1 MKKIFAIMLT
11 IFLVALIIVYGLF
24 VLKDG
29 TSLFSNRTYKL
40 SKIKE
45 ININSLSESNFFNGG
60 ILTYNK
66 DNTIFYNLNGEKIW
80 DKSNNE
86 FPKLLYVNKF
96 IYKILNNKISI
107 MDYKGAEKIITI
119 IDEDVLNITDE
130 NNYFSMITRDKNNNN
145 ICYIYGKSL
154 ELLSQIKKLQ
164 YNIINVN
171 FDDTTKK
178 ILITSFY
185 MKNNSIISNLE
196 FCSVNGDKLWSKE
209 IINEVVINTY
219 FNKNDII
226 IITDK
231 SICLFN
237 KNGKLLWQSNCFNKL
252 IDFKFDETNKYIYIL
267 AKNDKNREL
276 LKITIE
282 GKISDK
288 ITLTEKFDKLKIIEN
303 DIYLSD
309 NNNVAVI
316 NKMKQNTLFNTKEE
330 IKDYNVINNKIYILF
345 NNKFVEGDILNK

>member
-29 TSLFSNRTYKL
+29 TSLFSNSAYTL

-45 ININSLSESNFFNGG
+45 ININSLSEINFFNNG

-80 DKSNNE
+80 EKNNNE
-86 FPKLLYVNKF
+86 FPKFIYLNKF
-96 IYKILNNKISI
+96 IYKTLNNKISV
-107 MDYKGAEKIITI
+107 MDYKGKEKTITLV
-119 IDEDVLNITDE
+119 DEDVLSITDE
-130 NNYFSMITRDKNNNN
+130 NNYFSLITRDKNNNN
-145 ICYIYGKSL
+145 ACYVYGNSF
-154 ELLSQIKKLQ
+154 ELLSQIKELQHKL
-164 YNIINVN
+164 INVN
-171 FDDTTKK
+171 YDDKTKK
-178 ILITSFY
+178 LLTTSFY
-185 MKNNSIISNLE
+185 MKNNSMISNLE
-196 FCSVNGDKLWSKE
+196 FCSLNGDKLWNKE
-209 IINEVVINTY
+209 INNEVVISTY

-231 SICLFN
+231 SICLIN
-237 KNGKLLWQSNCFNKL
+237 KNGELLWQSNCFNRL
-252 IDFKFDETNKYIYIL
+252 IDFKFDEINKCIYLL
-267 AKNDKNREL
+267 AKNDENREL

-282 GKISDK
+282 GKIADK
-288 ITLTEKFDKLKIIEN
+288 IILTEKFDKLKIIEN
-303 DIYLSD
+303 DIYLSN

-330 IKDYNVINNKIYILF
+330 IKDYNVFNNKLYILF
-345 NNKFVEGDILNK
+345 NNKFVEGDIINK